1 MSVAWS
7 SIVPTAVKD
16 ALPAKS
22 IRRLFIWG
30 VGLCIPAWIIFL
42 TLAVMDRLAWR
53 DAFIA
58 SFVLLVFMTIVAFR
72 RLADFERLSRY
83 AETLLEYPDTPLP
96 PTYSSAMAQRLMSA
110 LNALRKLWAERRDE
124 AQTLARSRQSILDS
138 LPDPLLLLDRQR
150 RVVST
155 NIAAL
160 ELLGHDLGGVG
171 TGRQL
176 LGRDLAGVIRDP
188 KVLDAAAEALAQN
201 KRTDAQFSLSAPM
214 ERTFRTLLVP
224 LNDSTKDGT
233 ALILAFQEQTELLK
247 MDRMRADFVANA
259 SHELRTPLAAVLGF
273 IETLRGAARDD
284 AEAREKFLG
293 IMLKQANRMTRLIDD
308 LLSLSRIELREHT
321 RPTEALDIV
330 VVLKS
335 TAELLDL
342 QARERKSSIRIEAG
356 PDLPLVIGEY
366 SELSQ
371 VFYNLTTN
379 ALKYGGDRG
388 PVEITAQ
395 KVNTRPPA
403 MMGQGPCVKVSVRD
417 RGEGISKEHLPRLTE
432 RFYRVDTA
440 RSRELGGT
448 GLGLAI
454 VKHITNRH
462 RGVLTIESEIGKG
475 SAFSVYLPI
484 AP

>member
-1 MSVAWS
+1 MPEKEPLQGQ
-7 SIVPTAVKD
+7 SIQRLFVWAFGLCVPTWAIVLALVLLDRLTWLD
-16 ALPAKS
+16 A
-22 IRRLFIWG
+22 
-30 VGLCIPAWIIFL
+30 GLSAIAIFL
-42 TLAVMDRLAWR
+42 L
-53 DAFIA
+53 
-58 SFVLLVFMTIVAFR
+58 MTVVSFR
-72 RLADFERLSRY
+72 RLGDFERLIRY
-83 AETLLEYPDTPLP
+83 AETLFENPDAPSP
-96 PTYSSAMAQRLMSA
+96 PAYSSAMAQRLMNA
-110 LNALRKLWAERRDE
+110 LNSLRRVWAERRAE
-124 AQTLARSRQSILDS
+124 AEGLAKSRQDILDS

-150 RVVST
+150 RVVGA

-160 ELLGHDLGGVG
+160 DLLGRDLGGVG

-201 KRTDAQFSLSAPM
+201 KRTDAQFSLSAPV

-224 LNDSTKDGT
+224 LSSVGRENT

-259 SHELRTPLAAVLGF
+259 SHELRTPLASVLGF
-273 IETLRGAARDD
+273 IETLRGPARDD
-284 AEAREKFLG
+284 TEAREKFLE

-321 RPTEALDIV
+321 RPTEQIDVTA
-330 VVLKS
+330 VLRT
-335 TAELLDL
+335 TAELLDG
-342 QARERKSSIRIEAG
+342 QARESKSAIKIEVA
-356 PDLPLVIGEY
+356 PEVPLVIGEP
-366 SELSQ
+366 SELGQ

-379 ALKYGGDRG
+379 ALKYGGQRG
-388 PVEITAQ
+388 PVEISVQ
-395 KVNTRPPA
+395 KVAARPPA
-403 MMGQGPCVKVSVRD
+403 MHGQGPCVKIAVRD
-417 RGEGISKEHLPRLTE
+417 YGEGIPKEHLPRLTE

-462 RGVLTIESEIGKG
+462 RGVLTIESELGKG
-475 SAFSVYLPI
+475 STFSVYLPI
-484 AP
+484 AG

>member
-1 MSVAWS
+1 M
-7 SIVPTAVKD
+7 PDKD
-16 ALPAKS
+16 RLPAKS
-22 IRRLFIWG
+22 FRRLLVWAI
-30 VGLCIPAWIIFL
+30 GLCIPTWLIFL
-42 TLAVMDRLAWR
+42 VMAAFNRVSWL
-53 DAFIA
+53 DAIIA
-58 SFVLLVFMTIVAFR
+58 AYVIFALMLFVSFR
-72 RLADFERLSRY
+72 RLGDFERLIRY
-83 AETLLEYPDTPLP
+83 GESLLENPDTPSP
-96 PTYSSAMAQRLMSA
+96 PAYSSAMAQRLMTA
-110 LNALRKLWAERRDE
+110 LNSLRRVWTERRDE
-124 AQTLARSRQSILDS
+124 AASLAKSRQDILDS

-150 RVVST
+150 RVVGA

-160 ELLGHDLGGVG
+160 DLLGRELGGVG

-188 KVLDAAAEALAQN
+188 KVLEAAVEALTQN

-224 LNDSTKDGT
+224 LAETGTRDST

-259 SHELRTPLAAVLGF
+259 SHELRTPLASVLGF
-273 IETLRGAARDD
+273 IETLRGPARDD
-284 AEAREKFLG
+284 TEAREKFLE

-308 LLSLSRIELREHT
+308 LLSLSRIEIREHT
-321 RPTEALDIV
+321 RPTIAIDVTTILR
-330 VVLKS
+330 S
-335 TAELLDL
+335 TAELLEP
-342 QARERKSSIRIEAG
+342 QARERKSSIKIEAT
-356 PDLPLVIGEY
+356 PDLPMIIGEPQ
-366 SELSQ
+366 ELSQ
-371 VFYNLTTN
+371 VFHNLTTN
-379 ALKYGGDRG
+379 ALKYGGERG

-395 KVNTRPPA
+395 KVSSRPPS
-403 MMGQGPCVKVSVRD
+403 MVGHGPCVKISVRD
-417 RGEGISKEHLPRLTE
+417 YGEGIPKEHIPRLTE

-475 SAFSVYLPI
+475 STFSVYLPI
-484 AP
+484 AGA